1 MPGRKEGRVL
11 LMDVCARK
19 KRRKERN
26 ILVNYLIQIQIS
38 VGMLE
43 IQISVPRQ
51 KEGRRQS

>member
-26 ILVNYLIQIQIS
+26 ILVNYLIQIHIS

-43 IQISVPRQ
+43 LKISVHMW
-51 KEGRRQS
+51 KEERR